1 MSQTFLYLYV
11 VVAQHILMGNYR
23 ILIHCT
29 KLNKCFALYLVVS
42 LEQIQIF
49 RLYIEN
55 IFVDVV
61 VLDEFF
67 ILFFSMDVK
76 LAEVNLLGVNPPLYS
91 QNV

>member
-1 MSQTFLYLYV
+1 MFLYLCV
-11 VVAQHILMGNYR
+11 MVAQHILVGNYC

-29 KLNKCFALYLVVS
+29 KLNKCFAFYLVVS
-42 LEQIQIF
+42 LEQMQIC

-55 IFVDVV
+55 IFHALVH
-61 VLDEFF
+61 EFF
-67 ILFFSMDVK
+67 NSFFSMDVK

>member
-1 MSQTFLYLYV
+1 MSQMFLYLCV
-11 VVAQHILMGNYR
+11 MVAQHILVGNYC

-29 KLNKCFALYLVVS
+29 KLNKCFAFYLVVS
-42 LEQIQIF
+42 LEQMQIC

-55 IFVDVV
+55 ILDAVVDG
-61 VLDEFF
+61 FF
-67 ILFFSMDVK
+67 NSFFSMDVK

>member
-1 MSQTFLYLYV
+1 MSQMFLYLCV
-11 VVAQHILMGNYR
+11 VVAQHILVGNYC

-29 KLNKCFALYLVVS
+29 KLNKCFAFYLVVS
-42 LEQIQIF
+42 LEQMQIC

-55 IFVDVV
+55 ILDAVV
-61 VLDEFF
+61 DEFF
-67 ILFFSMDVK
+67 NSFFSMDVK

>member
-1 MSQTFLYLYV
+1 M
-11 VVAQHILMGNYR
+11 VAQHILVGNYC

-29 KLNKCFALYLVVS
+29 KLNKCFAFYLVVS
-42 LEQIQIF
+42 LEQMQIC

-55 IFVDVV
+55 ILDAVV
-61 VLDEFF
+61 DEFF
-67 ILFFSMDVK
+67 NSFFSMDVK

>member
-1 MSQTFLYLYV
+1 M
-11 VVAQHILMGNYR
+11 VAQHILVGNYC

-29 KLNKCFALYLVVS
+29 KLNKCFAFYLVVS
-42 LEQIQIF
+42 LEQMQIC

-55 IFVDVV
+55 IFDAVV
-61 VLDEFF
+61 DEFF
-67 ILFFSMDVK
+67 NSFFSMDVK

>member
-1 MSQTFLYLYV
+1 MFLYLCV
-11 VVAQHILMGNYR
+11 VVAQHILVGNYC

-29 KLNKCFALYLVVS
+29 KLNKCFAFYLVVS
-42 LEQIQIF
+42 LEQMQIC

-55 IFVDVV
+55 ILDAVV
-61 VLDEFF
+61 DEFF
-67 ILFFSMDVK
+67 NSFFSMDVK

>member
-1 MSQTFLYLYV
+1 MSQMFLYLCV
-11 VVAQHILMGNYR
+11 MVAQHILVGNYC

-29 KLNKCFALYLVVS
+29 KLNKCFAFYLVVS
-42 LEQIQIF
+42 LEQMQIC

-55 IFVDVV
+55 IFDAVV
-61 VLDEFF
+61 DEFF
-67 ILFFSMDVK
+67 NSFFSMDVK

>member
-1 MSQTFLYLYV
+1 MFLYLCV
-11 VVAQHILMGNYR
+11 MVAQHILVGNYC

-29 KLNKCFALYLVVS
+29 KLNKCFAFYLVVS
-42 LEQIQIF
+42 LEQMQIC

-55 IFVDVV
+55 ILDAVV
-61 VLDEFF
+61 DEFF
-67 ILFFSMDVK
+67 NSFFSMDVK

>member
-1 MSQTFLYLYV
+1 MSQMFLYLCV
-11 VVAQHILMGNYR
+11 MVAQHFLVGNYC

-29 KLNKCFALYLVVS
+29 KLNKCFAFYLVVS
-42 LEQIQIF
+42 LEQMQIC

-55 IFVDVV
+55 IFDAVV
-61 VLDEFF
+61 DEFF
-67 ILFFSMDVK
+67 NSFFSMDVK

>member
-1 MSQTFLYLYV
+1 MSQMFLYLCV
-11 VVAQHILMGNYR
+11 MVTQHILVGNYC

-29 KLNKCFALYLVVS
+29 KLNKCFAFYLVVS
-42 LEQIQIF
+42 LEQMQIC

-55 IFVDVV
+55 IFDAVV
-61 VLDEFF
+61 DEFF
-67 ILFFSMDVK
+67 NSFFSMDVK

>member
-1 MSQTFLYLYV
+1 MFLYLCV
-11 VVAQHILMGNYR
+11 VVAQHILVGNYC

-29 KLNKCFALYLVVS
+29 KLNKCSAFYLVVS
-42 LEQIQIF
+42 LEQMQIC

-55 IFVDVV
+55 IFDVV
-61 VLDEFF
+61 VDEFF
-67 ILFFSMDVK
+67 NSFFSMDVK

>member
-23 ILIHCT
+23 ILIHRT
-29 KLNKCFALYLVVS
+29 KLNKCFALYFVVS
-42 LEQIQIF
+42 LEQMQIF

-67 ILFFSMDVK
+67 ISFSMDVK

>member
-1 MSQTFLYLYV
+1 MFLYLCV
-11 VVAQHILMGNYR
+11 MVAQHILVGNYC

-29 KLNKCFALYLVVS
+29 KLNKCFAFYLVVS
-42 LEQIQIF
+42 LEQMQIC

-55 IFVDVV
+55 IFDAVV
-61 VLDEFF
+61 DEFF
-67 ILFFSMDVK
+67 NSFFSMDVK

>member
-1 MSQTFLYLYV
+1 MSQTFLNLYV
-11 VVAQHILMGNYR
+11 VVAQHILVRNYR
-23 ILIHCT
+23 ILVHCT
-29 KLNKCFALYLVVS
+29 KLNKCVALYLVVS
-42 LEQIQIF
+42 LEQMQIF
-49 RLYIEN
+49 RLHIKN

>member
-1 MSQTFLYLYV
+1 MFLYLCV
-11 VVAQHILMGNYR
+11 VVAQHILVGNYC

-29 KLNKCFALYLVVS
+29 KLNKCFAFYLVVS
-42 LEQIQIF
+42 LEQMQIC

-55 IFVDVV
+55 IFDVV
-61 VLDEFF
+61 VDEFF
-67 ILFFSMDVK
+67 NSFFSMHVK